1 MLASQRSDHELMSK
15 EQIREGSKQLP
26 LWWNAPDTRNGMC
39 KGPGVSELGVFAE
52 QHGVQCDWGWVS
64 KGGTL

>member
-26 LWWNAPDTRNGMC
+26 LMECSLTQGTDAKALGE
-39 KGPGVSELGVFAE
+39 GVWVFAE

-64 KGGTL
+64 KEGHG